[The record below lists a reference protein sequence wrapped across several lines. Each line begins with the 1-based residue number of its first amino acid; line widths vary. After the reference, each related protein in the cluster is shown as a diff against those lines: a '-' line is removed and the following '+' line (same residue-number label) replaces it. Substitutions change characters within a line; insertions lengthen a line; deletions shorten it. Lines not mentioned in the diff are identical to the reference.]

1 MAVADDDY
9 CFSYI
14 DVGCNGRVSD
24 GGVFSHCD
32 LSHALENNLL
42 PEDHVLVADNAFPLK
57 PYMMKPYGGNQ
68 LTFEQKIFN
77 YRLSRAR
84 RIIENAF
91 GILVSRYRIFER
103 PLPFFPKKVVKI
115 VKACCAMHNWAR
127 KTKVPVQVATVDIED
142 TENGTLIEGSWR
154 EVTTDGLV
162 PLTMSMQNRSSQ
174 IAQNKRNNY
183 ANYFVGEGA
192 VSWQSRMIN

>member
-24 GGVFSHCD
+24 GGVFTHCD

-42 PEDHVLVADNAFPLK
+42 PEGHVLVAENAFPLK
-57 PYMMKPYGGNQ
+57 PYMMKPYGGNH
-68 LTFEQKIFN
+68 LTFEQKNFN
-77 YRLSRAR
+77 YRLLRAR

-91 GILVSRYRIFER
+91 GILVSRYRIFEKL
-103 PLPFFPKKVVKI
+103 LPFFPNKVEKI

-142 TENGTLIEGSWR
+142 TENGNLIEGSWR
-154 EVTTDGLV
+154 KVGLV
-162 PLTMSMQNRSSQ
+162 PLTMSMKNRSS
-174 IAQNKRNNY
+174 
-183 ANYFVGEGA
+183 
-192 VSWQSRMIN
+192 